1 MKMKD
6 FDPVEWIRTN
16 LALTPSTAG
25 VMYGQSDSLSGNN
38 DPIIDIPF
46 DAHNSMH
53 FGSRGSTLDFASVV
67 GAGRI
72 LDFGPGDGSPS
83 LTLAPMCDEV
93 VGVEGSMQRADICA
107 ANAQRLG
114 IANSQFVFVPPGEN
128 LPFPDGSFDG
138 AVAAWSLEQS
148 PDLPGTLN
156 EISRVLRP
164 GAKFRFEP
172 EPLTVYADG
181 WERQIWGPST
191 VSDKRTAFT
200 LFDRDIQA
208 ERAYHFAFLI
218 DLSLGELQELFAAHK
233 EQPSCSGLSESVL
246 QAVRSHVVSGQT
258 WTTQHPSAANWF
270 ALLAA
275 AGFSATRLTWS
286 GRFVA
291 GQHIEKLSTDAE
303 RPDNLS
309 EVDAY
314 LDPVIAKA
322 TDTDVPL
329 EHGFHDGPLRPN
341 PQTGPI
347 SCDTRITATR

>member
-1 MKMKD
+1 MTD
-6 FDPVEWIRTN
+6 FDPVEWIRTY
-16 LALTPSTAG
+16 LDLTPSTSG
-25 VMYGQSDSLSGNN
+25 VMYSKSDSLSGKNN
-38 DPIIDIPF
+38 PIIDIPF
-46 DAHNSMH
+46 DAHNPLH

-83 LTLAPMCDEV
+83 LTLAPICREV
-93 VGVEGSMQRADICA
+93 VGVEGSKQRADICS

-114 IANSQFVFVPPGEN
+114 IANTQFVFVPPGDK
-128 LPFPDGSFDG
+128 LPFSDGSFDG
-138 AVAAWSLEQS
+138 AVAGWSLEQS
-148 PDLPGTLN
+148 PDLPGTLS

-181 WERQIWGPST
+181 WERQIWGPSET
-191 VSDKRTAFT
+191 PDRKASFT

-208 ERAYHFAFLI
+208 ERAHHFAFLL
-218 DLSLGELQELFAAHK
+218 DLSLSELQELFATHQ
-233 EQPSCSGLSESVL
+233 ERPSYAGLSESVL
-246 QAVRSHVVSGQT
+246 QVLRPHIVGVNT
-258 WTTQHPSAANWF
+258 WTTQHPSLMSWLD
-270 ALLAA
+270 LLTS

-291 GQHIEKLSTDAE
+291 RQHVERLSTGAGRLGTID
-303 RPDNLS
+303 

-314 LDPVIAKA
+314 LRPVIAEA
-322 TDTDVPL
+322 VDIDVPL

-347 SCDTRITATR
+347 SCDTRITAIR